1 MKLVFEGTEEQLEN
15 LKALVKNSKENLPEH
30 NDNYQVNN
38 LWHVNDVKINYV
50 CEDED
55 AMDVLESALHNEAT
69 MAQIWFAIHLE
80 ADYLG
85 LKKKSFD

>member
-55 AMDVLESALHNEAT
+55 AMDVLDSALHNEAT

>member
-69 MAQIWFAIHLE
+69 MAQIRFAIHLE